1 MSTFDERLKWGV
13 GQYDL
18 KKEVKTFITKQCKR
32 ENLVDLSAITE
43 QQLER
48 YIEQAVVAAYLDIK
62 NEAEQIVLSRN
73 EMKLELVER
82 TMTNVTKFLRL
93 AALKLK

>member
-1 MSTFDERLKWGV
+1 MSTFKERLHWGI
-13 GQYDL
+13 GQFDL
-18 KKEVKTFITKQCKR
+18 KKEVKILIAKQC
-32 ENLVDLSAITE
+32 EQESLVELSAITK

-73 EMKLELVER
+73 DMKLELVER
-82 TMTNVTKFLRL
+82 AMADVTKFLRL
-93 AALKLK
+93 TALKLK

>member
-1 MSTFDERLKWGV
+1 MSTFDERLDWGV

-18 KKEVKTFITKQCKR
+18 KKEVRTFITKQCKR
-32 ENLVDLSAITE
+32 ENLVVLSAIKE
-43 QQLER
+43 SQLER

-62 NEAEQIVLSRN
+62 SEAEQIVLSRN

-82 TMTNVTKFLRL
+82 AMTDVTKFLRL
-93 AALKLK
+93 TALKLK

>member
-1 MSTFDERLKWGV
+1 MSTFEERLHWGID
-13 GQYDL
+13 QFDL
-18 KKEVKTFITKQCKR
+18 KKEVKILIAKQCEQ
-32 ENLVDLSAITE
+32 ENLVELSAITK

-73 EMKLELVER
+73 EMKLELLER
-82 TMTNVTKFLRL
+82 AITDVTKFLRL
-93 AALKLK
+93 TALKLK